1 MGAGGPFWHDAQI
14 LAKIEEL
21 LSDWVPMN
29 GLEVFHI
36 LGTNMLQALYHIEK
50 IFEVPVVFFHLKMLA
65 IKALRGEA
73 LEMRVFIFLLFTHMV
88 VTVLCKLNFSVLSC
102 PLLSHQP
109 TNSEV

>member
-1 MGAGGPFWHDAQI
+1 
-14 LAKIEEL
+14 
-21 LSDWVPMN
+21 MN

-36 LGTNMLQALYHIEK
+36 LGTNMLQALYQIEK
-50 IFEVPVVFFHLKMLA
+50 KSLKSPLSYFVSKCSPLKRPVV
-65 IKALRGEA
+65 R
-73 LEMRVFIFLLFTHMV
+73 RVFIFLLFTHMV